1 MRPSHNFPVANWKLK
16 TSTGSQTNIY
26 YICINAYKRLNPFVN
41 VCLGGY
47 LKVTCKCYPDRPL
60 EISNFTRIFA
70 DIFTRIM
77 TTKLTLTI
85 DDSVISIAKK
95 YAKQK
100 GKSLSDIVE
109 NYLMS
114 LTSKENKVES
124 ISPKILK
131 LMGAIKLPED
141 YDYKKELTKGLL
153 KKYKS

>member
-1 MRPSHNFPVANWKLK
+1 
-16 TSTGSQTNIY
+16 
-26 YICINAYKRLNPFVN
+26 
-41 VCLGGY
+41 
-47 LKVTCKCYPDRPL
+47 
-60 EISNFTRIFA
+60 
-70 DIFTRIM
+70 M

-114 LTSKENKVES
+114 LTSKENKDEQ

-131 LMGAIKLPED
+131 LMGVIKLPD
-141 YDYKKELTKGLL
+141 NFDYKKELTNALS
-153 KKYKS
+153 KKYK